1 MGISKHERGW
11 EVRRWVRVASAALVV
26 AGALGIFFQA
36 HAQDEPFPLDLAP
49 GETFDLCASGLV
61 VCPAR
66 TPICDDPNVAV
77 PVDLPG
83 GLGFRGVATGTTLCS
98 AASAAGPRRVFRIT
112 VH

>member
-1 MGISKHERGW
+1 M
-11 EVRRWVRVASAALVV
+11 RRWVHTAGIMMVIACAFVAV
-26 AGALGIFFQA
+26 GQA
-36 HAQDEPFPLDLAP
+36 HAQDEPYPVDLMP
-49 GETFDLCASGLV
+49 GETFDVCGSGLV

-66 TPICDDPNVAV
+66 TPICDDPKIVA

-83 GLGFRGVATGTTLCS
+83 GLGFQGVAPGTTLCS